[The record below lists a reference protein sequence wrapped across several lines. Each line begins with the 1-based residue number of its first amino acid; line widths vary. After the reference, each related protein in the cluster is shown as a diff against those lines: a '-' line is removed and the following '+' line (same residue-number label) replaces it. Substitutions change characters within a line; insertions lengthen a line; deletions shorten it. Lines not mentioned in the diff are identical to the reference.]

1 MYEHWNEKFI
11 QAKSSLRDREKKL
24 DEVYPMF
31 GCTLFYFWSFY
42 VWNFFFGQMKMMLLT
57 LFLIIFYS
65 SFQMNYYLTNINNH
79 EIWLQILHC
88 LIVFYIYEYL
98 MFWSWNKNFK
108 AKRRY
113 LEEDKRVPIYSSIS
127 PDQYLLLQWI
137 DLEAFL
143 AAHWLFYP
151 DQWLNFNWSEW
162 ETLRSG
168 SLVYSDFHLSLS
180 CFKLLKSLYNYDPK
194 IY

>member
-1 MYEHWNEKFI
+1 MGDGNGDLKKTTREHLEQFGSAGLRTLCLAYRDLSTDMYEHWNEKFI

-42 VWNFFFGQMKMMLLT
+42 IWNFFFGQMKMMLLT

-143 AAHWLFYP
+143 AAHW
-151 DQWLNFNWSEW
+151 
-162 ETLRSG
+162 
-168 SLVYSDFHLSLS
+168 
-180 CFKLLKSLYNYDPK
+180 
-194 IY
+194 